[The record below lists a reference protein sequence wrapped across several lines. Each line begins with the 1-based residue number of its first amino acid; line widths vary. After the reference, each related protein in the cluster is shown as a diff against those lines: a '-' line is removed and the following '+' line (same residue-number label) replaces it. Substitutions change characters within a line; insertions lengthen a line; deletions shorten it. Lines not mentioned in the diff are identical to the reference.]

1 MQYICQA
8 KPVYCHTIF
17 TVTLPTSCWDLVCI
31 KWVKQYSSLKN
42 KLKLNTLMVL
52 LLAKQ
57 VSKVEDIDG
66 SATCKQLSAKV
77 EDLDDPPACKLRCQ
91 S

>member
-31 KWVKQYSSLKN
+31 KWVKAIFFSK
-42 KLKLNTLMVL
+42 
-52 LLAKQ
+52 KQ
-57 VSKVEDIDG
+57 TKVEYIDG
-66 SATCKQLSAKV
+66 
-77 EDLDDPPACKLRCQ
+77 
-91 S
+91 